1 MEEKQDLRQPKEKKE
16 DLFTRLSIPK
26 KRDDSNEFKI
36 PRAVVFKTE
45 RKSLPIYIPK
55 L

>member
-1 MEEKQDLRQPKEKKE
+1 MEEKQDQHLKKEKKE

-26 KRDDSNEFKI
+26 KRDDSNEFQI
-36 PRAVVFKTE
+36 SRAVVFKTE